1 MKVGDREDR
10 GKGTEQKGSVEER
23 SKRKWGN
30 EGRDSNGSWCL
41 LIRILLNKSRHMSE
55 LKFYYMT
62 YHWGILLVSP
72 GSKKIPNICHMV

>member
-10 GKGTEQKGSVEER
+10 EKGTEHKGSVEER
-23 SKRKWGN
+23 SKRKLGN

-41 LIRILLNKSRHMSE
+41 LIRILLNMSRHMSE
-55 LKFYYMT
+55 LKFYYMI
-62 YHWGILLVSP
+62 YHWEILLVSP

>member
-55 LKFYYMT
+55 LKFYYMI

>member
-10 GKGTEQKGSVEER
+10 EKGTEQKGSVEER

-41 LIRILLNKSRHMSE
+41 LIRILLNQSCHMSE
-55 LKFYYMT
+55 LKFYYMI
-62 YHWGILLVSP
+62 YHWKILLVSP
-72 GSKKIPNICHMV
+72 GSKKIPNICHTV

>member
-10 GKGTEQKGSVEER
+10 EKGTQQKGSVEER

-55 LKFYYMT
+55 LKFYYMI